1 MSKIF
6 LLESLNSFYTNEQNM
21 NNFVVILNNS
31 NISLRVI
38 DWFVT
43 NYSKK
48 HNTEIKYGSTNI
60 NIYMSYKSQLKSY
73 SKKYF
78 DPFCRRNRI
87 NFNQISTTLG
97 QLNFFK
103 WASSNGII
111 DYVIDNYN
119 HIEDDMNQSMKLNIK
134 KSSSRKKRK
143 ELSKSSY
150 KTLTKRNNNIVLTF
164 D

>member
-1 MSKIF
+1 
-6 LLESLNSFYTNEQNM
+6 
-21 NNFVVILNNS
+21 
-31 NISLRVI
+31 
-38 DWFVT
+38 
-43 NYSKK
+43 
-48 HNTEIKYGSTNI
+48 
-60 NIYMSYKSQLKSY
+60 MSYKSQLKSY